1 MRPRQKAAYALVMA
15 AGICAADAT
24 SGKTRDG
31 DIGYSSP
38 AAALQALHARGDV
51 NFSVQ
56 NSWTVAADEAN
67 ETVWSFAPVG
77 HPAYPAAVKRQV
89 VTTPGGV
96 SIRTAILCSGAH
108 AACDKLPLDFRKLD
122 DEMRQRLFPQAHP

>member
-1 MRPRQKAAYALVMA
+1 MRPRQKAACALVMA
-15 AGICAADAT
+15 ACIWAADAKSGQT
-24 SGKTRDG
+24 SDG
-31 DIGYSSP
+31 DIGYPSP
-38 AAALQALHARGDV
+38 AAAVQALHTKTGV

-56 NSWTVAADEAN
+56 NGWTIAADEAN

-89 VTTPGGV
+89 VTTPGGL
-96 SIRTAILCSGAH
+96 SIRTAILCGGGQ
-108 AACDKLPLDFRKLD
+108 AACDKLPSDFRKLD